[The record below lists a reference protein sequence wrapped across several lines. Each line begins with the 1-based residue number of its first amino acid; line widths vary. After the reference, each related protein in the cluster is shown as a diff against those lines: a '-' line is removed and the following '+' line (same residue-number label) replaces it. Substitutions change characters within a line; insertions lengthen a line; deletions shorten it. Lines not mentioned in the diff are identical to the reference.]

1 MANLLKIVGNTTG
14 ILGVLICLAAGV
26 VRLTGNYLV
35 FGYEARALFIAG
47 IALMLM
53 ACLAKLHQLTAD

>member
-1 MANLLKIVGNTTG
+1 MASLLKIVGNMTG
-14 ILGVLICLAAGV
+14 MLGVLICLAAGI

>member
-1 MANLLKIVGNTTG
+1 MASLLKIVGNMTG
-14 ILGVLICLAAGV
+14 MLGVLICLAAGV

>member
-1 MANLLKIVGNTTG
+1 MASLLKIVGNTTG

-35 FGYEARALFIAG
+35 FGFEARALFIAG